1 MYVHAFVYVKC
12 DMYMQACKPPLIH
25 VHAQVVLAGYSPY
38 LRAMFTNG
46 MLESGRDVV
55 DIHGIES
62 DTMELLLDFMY
73 TCSIVISVENVQRV
87 LQGASLLGLTS
98 LRNMCAH
105 FLQSHLTPSNCL
117 GKLALLAVAPLPVQ
131 RYG

>member
-1 MYVHAFVYVKC
+1 
-12 DMYMQACKPPLIH
+12 
-25 VHAQVVLAGYSPY
+25 
-38 LRAMFTNG
+38 MFTNG

-55 DIHGIES
+55 DIQGLES

-73 TCSIVISVENVQRV
+73 TCSIVISVTNVQRL

-105 FLQSHLTPSNCL
+105 FLQSQLTPANCL
-117 GKLALLAVAPLPVQ
+117 GENKHCSKISQETQWCL
-131 RYG
+131 